1 MHLQNIVMRGEM
13 SGIMAMLEG
22 CGAVLGIDDR

>member
-13 SGIMAMLEG
+13 SWIMAMSEG
-22 CGAVLGIDDR
+22 RGSVLGIDDR